1 MQPADISPRA
11 AINGQTRVVVILAYP
26 TDHVRTPSFFNAY
39 MAQTG
44 TNAVLVPWQVAPPQL
59 AEAVRGLREVENL
72 AGLIVTVPHK
82 QAMAGLCDQLEG
94 IAADL
99 DVCNVVRRTADGR
112 LVGAMYDGIG
122 FVDGMRRNDIEP
134 RGKRTLLLGAG
145 GAATAVAAALLDA
158 GVAHLTVANRTREKA
173 EDLVALLRA
182 RQPGAAI
189 HAADRPQGD
198 WDLVVNG
205 TSLGLKPDDPLPLDP
220 ALLHPDTIVAEV
232 IMQPAE
238 TALLA
243 AARARGCQVHRGEHM
258 VTAQIQL
265 LADFLLGDQR
275 AL

>member
-1 MQPADISPRA
+1 MHPANLPPVA

-26 TDHVRTPSFFNAY
+26 THHVRTPGFFNAY
-39 MAQTG
+39 MAETG
-44 TNAVLVPWQVAPPQL
+44 NNAVLVPWQVAPAQL
-59 AEAVRGLREVENL
+59 AETVRGLREVENL

-82 QAMAGLCDQLEG
+82 QAMARLCDELEG

-99 DVCNVVRRTADGR
+99 DVCNVVRRTPDGR
-112 LVGAMYDGIG
+112 LIGAMYDGVG
-122 FVDGMRRNDIEP
+122 FVEGMRRNQIDP

-158 GVAHLTVANRTREKA
+158 GVAQLTVVNRTPEKA

-182 RQPGAAI
+182 RQPGAAVQ
-189 HAADRPQGD
+189 AAVSAQGV

-220 ALLHPDTIVAEV
+220 ALLCPDTIVAEV

-238 TALLA
+238 TALLT
-243 AARARGCQVHRGEHM
+243 AARARGCPVHRGEHM

-265 LADFLLGDQR
+265 LAEFLLDNAHAQ
-275 AL
+275 